1 MNTVSPTTDVKDFL
15 SQEPIPHFINGGFAP
30 SGAKPQP
37 VVDPATGQ
45 PITQVAM
52 ARAEDVASA
61 VEAAHAAFPTW
72 AALSPSER
80 AVRLHRLAEAVE
92 ANLET
97 LAQLEALDVGKAIE
111 AARGFDVPFGA
122 ECLRYF
128 ADISVRAVYDRP
140 LAVKNIEARVH
151 RAPYGV
157 CGFIFPW
164 NFPFTLLCWGIGPAL
179 AAGNTVVVKASE
191 VTPLSSLYFGR
202 LAEAVGI
209 PRGVI
214 NILTGTGPEA
224 GQPLAEHPLV
234 KRMSFTGSTPVG
246 KLIGRICG
254 ERLAPCKLEL
264 GGKGAAVVFDDVDVD
279 AAAEGLA
286 GAITLNTG
294 QVCCTATRWFLH
306 EKIYDRFVD
315 KVAQVLKSTR
325 IGPGLS
331 PETAMGPLVS
341 QAQLDRVLGYY
352 EKGLA
357 EGATPVVACER
368 PAVAGAKGGYFVS
381 PHLLAGGDDN
391 VCFREEVFGPTA
403 YLVKFKDEDEAAA
416 RVNRLA
422 YGLANSVWT
431 SDLTRAQRFAEKIVA
446 GNSWIN
452 AHNVFAYGLPYGGVN
467 LSGTGGGVN
476 SPETFDD
483 YLRNQTIARP
493 L

>member
-1 MNTVSPTTDVKDFL
+1 MKTIPLNADVQAFL
-15 SQEPIPHFINGGFAP
+15 GQEPVSHFINGGFSA
-30 SGAKPQP
+30 GRAETQP
-37 VVDPATGQ
+37 VMDPATGQ
-45 PITQVAM
+45 PVARVAM
-52 ARAEDVASA
+52 AQPGDVAAA
-61 VEAAHAAFPTW
+61 VEAAHAAFPQW

-80 AVRLHRLAEAVE
+80 AVRLHRLAERIDAHQ
-92 ANLET
+92 ET
-97 LAQLEALDVGKAIE
+97 LAQLEALDVGKTIE
-111 AARGFDVPFGA
+111 AARGFDIPFGA

-128 ADISVRAVYDRP
+128 ADLSVQAVYDRP
-140 LAVKNIEARVH
+140 LALKNIEARVH

-191 VTPLSSLYFGR
+191 VTPLSSLYFGK
-202 LAEAVGI
+202 LVEEAGI
-209 PRGVI
+209 PKGVI
-214 NILTGTGPEA
+214 NLLTGSGPEA

-234 KRMSFTGSTPVG
+234 KRMSFTGSSTVG

-254 ERLAPCKLEL
+254 ERLAACKLEL

-315 KVAQVLKSTR
+315 KVSAVLKSTKV
-325 IGPGLS
+325 GPSLS
-331 PETAMGPLVS
+331 PQTGMGPLVS
-341 QAQLDRVLGYY
+341 KAQLDRVLGYY

-357 EGATPVVACER
+357 EGASPVVACER
-368 PAVAGAKGGYFVS
+368 PDVPGGEGGYFVS
-381 PHLLAGGDDN
+381 PHLLTGDDDN

-403 YLVKFKDEDEAAA
+403 YLVKFKDEAEAAE

-431 SDLTRAQRFAEKIVA
+431 TDMKRAQDFAEKIIA

-467 LSGTGGGVN
+467 LSGMGGGVN